1 MYGST
6 PPPFFQ
12 KKNDDECLHMK
23 TKTCQTDT
31 WSSLKEIDEF
41 SFGDDSFW
49 LDSTLVLG
57 SVHVLF
63 VLKHDDHL
71 IPNIYIIL
79 YHDYQ
84 SNGC

>member
-1 MYGST
+1 M
-6 PPPFFQ
+6 
-12 KKNDDECLHMK
+12 KKNLPNRHMELFEK
-23 TKTCQTDT
+23 
-31 WSSLKEIDEF
+31 IDEF

-49 LDSTLVLG
+49 LGSTLVLG

-63 VLKHDDHL
+63 VFKHDDHL
-71 IPNIYIIL
+71 IPNIYILL